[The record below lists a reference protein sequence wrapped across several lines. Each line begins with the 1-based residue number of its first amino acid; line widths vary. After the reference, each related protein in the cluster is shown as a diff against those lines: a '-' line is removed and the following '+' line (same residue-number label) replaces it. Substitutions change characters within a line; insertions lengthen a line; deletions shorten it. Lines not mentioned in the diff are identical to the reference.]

1 MLGPLVFVK
10 LKAAEEALRAGRLEE
25 AYEQVASG
33 EIREHK
39 RAQAVLAG
47 LADAFLARAR
57 EHEKAGRYAE
67 ALLDLNRAAASGAGP
82 AQVAELRQWVVG
94 VAEREHNLEQARR
107 RQIEAAK
114 QRIDAGSLDGGRE
127 ILADLDVANTQV
139 QRLAEQADLRER
151 AAERSLADARRF
163 VQVGQF
169 GPACRSLEAARVQN
183 PKADGLLEM
192 EAEIVHGVIDRV
204 REALGAGRLETG
216 AELLA
221 QLGEVGRGLPE
232 RSEWERILDDIRT
245 AAQAVSNADWATAR
259 RVTLR
264 LKTRLPDAEW
274 VAQAAEQLERIDDLV
289 TAVHAG
295 PLGAVR
301 VGEVRSPFG
310 PPSLK
315 DGAFGPAHAEETE
328 MMPRSGQEPPR
339 QAPPAVRVGPSTR
352 WQLFV
357 DGAGTFLMIAR
368 HRVTI
373 GRAGSDAV
381 ADIALPADLA
391 SIHAEIARI
400 DDDYFLFAP
409 HPVRVNGRP
418 VTQRL
423 LEDGDRI
430 ELSPR
435 ARPTFRLPS
444 RRSASAVLDLGGSLR
459 LAGDVRRVI
468 LFDRHATMGPGPAN
482 HIVVPGAYGMV
493 AIFERAGNLCVRPT
507 SDRGAE
513 SPGAE
518 ALVLADGAPVELAG
532 MRMVMRVQ
540 S

>member
-33 EIREHK
+33 EMREHK

-82 AQVAELRQWVVG
+82 AQVAELRRWVVG
-94 VAEREHNLEQARR
+94 VAEREQNLEQARR

-127 ILADLDVANTQV
+127 MLADLDAANTQV

-163 VQVGQF
+163 VQVEQF

-245 AAQAVSNADWATAR
+245 AARAVSNADWATAR

-264 LKTRLPDAEW
+264 LKTRLPDARWIVE
-274 VAQAAEQLERIDDLV
+274 AAEKLDRLDELA
-289 TAVHAG
+289 TAIHAG
-295 PLGAVR
+295 PLGV
-301 VGEVRSPFG
+301 
-310 PPSLK
+310 SLEASEP
-315 DGAFGPAHAEETE
+315 DATAEPTLSL
-328 MMPRSGQEPPR
+328 PR
-339 QAPPAVRVGPSTR
+339 PPAGRPAAKLPELAAGPGAR

-357 DGAGTFLMIAR
+357 DGAGTFLMITR

-518 ALVLADGAPVELAG
+518 AFVLADGAPVEVAG
-532 MRMVMRVQ
+532 IRMVLKVGR
-540 S
+540 